1 LGLFTAVLEISRLT
15 EKVDTG
21 FLLMPIN
28 LTDAMILCVE
38 SYSKAGVQT
47 PGNMGTRDKTTEI
60 FGASIERMN
69 IKK

>member
-1 LGLFTAVLEISRLT
+1 MVHSGEELSKSLDLRVFFLSNRRLT
-15 EKVDTG
+15 
-21 FLLMPIN
+21 LL
-28 LTDAMILCVE
+28 LHR
-38 SYSKAGVQT
+38 GVQT